1 MSVQEIVKQLK
12 EEFSESEWADVDE
25 IVRDIWE
32 FLRYKGVEL
41 VNVYEKYGNVIVELS
56 GDKKI
61 VIPIACIVVIIEDD
75 IKIE

>member
-12 EEFSESEWADVDE
+12 EEFSESEWADIDE
-25 IVRDIWE
+25 VIRDIWD
-32 FLRYKGVEL
+32 FLKYKGVEV
-41 VNVYEKYGNVIVELS
+41 VNVYEKYGNVVVELS

-61 VIPIACIVVIIEDD
+61 VIPIAYIVVIIEDD